1 MSENNYVTSDMYLSA
16 FLLSQGFVLEDID
29 RSDGKRLR
37 FVFQDRPD
45 RPQLVHNFLS
55 GKAIVNVADFIYQLR
70 RAKRLLYADRN
81 DE

>member
-29 RSDGKRLR
+29 RSDGKRLG